1 MPISSCR
8 AGHGSGRSTTTS
20 SALTSHE
27 PWAHS
32 GANAAA
38 AASGTTTLLRQL
50 LFAHGARVSERGGP
64 SPRLQAAPRSMPH
77 TDCQNGPAFLPGSRR
92 QFFDATSR
100 PPQRRLLPHRLSD
113 GPPRITRVRNIAA
126 NLRARTG
133 LRCVARGF
141 ILHRSGTC
149 ELYKKPASHWK
160 AGSGIPRWSICPYHL
175 SMAALEPKQGG
186 EPVMVMLEHAKA
198 EFLLCTLDQ
207 AHARQVALDL
217 NFVEGEEVSFFLN
230 GRGTVHLTGYL
241 TDGLQDDNVSSDE
254 EEEEASLAD
263 EEDDEDNEL
272 AIVDHMDEEEPEP
285 ASALP
290 HKRPAQKRL
299 LGKPMSNTSPSKEQG
314 VASAPA
320 AEPQDGIPKKKRKK
334 TKKRPS
340 DGATAGS
347 ESPKVQQSSQ
357 GGGGEKSTTLPG
369 GVISTDLRVGSGPVA
384 KPGKNVR
391 HSNLFLAAKGMK
403 VGGKRRLVIPPSQA
417 YGSNRMGVIPPNST
431 LYFDVELKA
440 VS

>member
-1 MPISSCR
+1 MKAQGSSVKMFW
-8 AGHGSGRSTTTS
+8 GVTLESGKRYSQVVDMS
-20 SALTSHE
+20 
-27 PWAHS
+27 
-32 GANAAA
+32 
-38 AASGTTTLLRQL
+38 
-50 LFAHGARVSERGGP
+50 
-64 SPRLQAAPRSMPH
+64 
-77 TDCQNGPAFLPGSRR
+77 
-92 QFFDATSR
+92 
-100 PPQRRLLPHRLSD
+100 
-113 GPPRITRVRNIAA
+113 
-126 NLRARTG
+126 
-133 LRCVARGF
+133 
-141 ILHRSGTC
+141 
-149 ELYKKPASHWK
+149 
-160 AGSGIPRWSICPYHL
+160 YHL

-254 EEEEASLAD
+254 DEEEASLAD

-272 AIVDHMDEEEPEP
+272 AIVDHMARKRPLNSRKKLKESLLRAAVNGDSEDDDSDFDVSKVEDATEDDDDDDDDEDEEVSDEEEPGP
-285 ASALP
+285 APALP
-290 HKRPAQKRL
+290 HKRPAQKRP
-299 LGKPMSNTSPSKEQG
+299 LGKPMGNTTPSKEQG
-314 VASAPA
+314 MASAPA
-320 AEPQDGIPKKKRKK
+320 AEPQDGVPKKKRKK
-334 TKKRPS
+334 TKKRSS

-347 ESPKVQQSSQ
+347 ESPKVQQSPQ
-357 GGGGEKSTTLPG
+357 GGGGEKATTLPG

-384 KPGKNVR
+384 KPGKNVHVYYTGR
-391 HSNLFLAAKGMK
+391 LANSHVFDSCRSGKAFSFRLGKHEVIKGWETGIQGMK